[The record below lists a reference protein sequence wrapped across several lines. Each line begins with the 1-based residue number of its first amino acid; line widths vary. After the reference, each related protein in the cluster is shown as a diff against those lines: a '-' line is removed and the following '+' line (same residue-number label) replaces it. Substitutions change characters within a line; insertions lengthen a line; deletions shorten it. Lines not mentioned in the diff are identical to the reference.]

1 MDIYLFRP
9 PKSTLDPLDS
19 FVLPKGC
26 FYYFIALEVYT
37 FYVVADSFFTTFG
50 RRVALTSLFYSLYV
64 TTHFLMRLSLV
75 LLGPCEDEPP
85 DTSHPMTFVC
95 FEIVRAVRLPFIWVD
110 ALIFFLLSLL

>member
-95 FEIVRAVRLPFIWVD
+95 FEIVRAVRQSFMFWAD
-110 ALIFFLLSLL
+110 ALIFFLD